1 MQRLQL
7 DVSIR
12 EGRGKG
18 TARKLRAGGMVP
30 AVLYGAKLETTKVS
44 VDGHTLE
51 RIVATGANTLL
62 DLQGPKAVKGKLVLI
77 KDVQRD
83 PLSQRLLHCDL
94 FAVDTRKR
102 IDVQVPVHLEG
113 KAKGVELGGVLES
126 PLREVEVSCLP
137 LTIPDAFT
145 VDVSGLDIGE
155 AIRVDQIAIPEGVDV
170 RTDPSQVV
178 VQVVAPRVEAVEAPA
193 EEAAEAEA
201 PAEAAAETAEKAEG
215 SGD

>member
-51 RIVATGANTLL
+51 RIVATGANTLI

-137 LTIPDAFT
+137 LTIPDAVT

>member
-137 LTIPDAFT
+137 LTIPDAVT

-155 AIRVDQIAIPEGVDV
+155 AIRVDQIAIPEGVEV

>member
-1 MQRLQL
+1 
-7 DVSIR
+7 
-12 EGRGKG
+12 
-18 TARKLRAGGMVP
+18 
-30 AVLYGAKLETTKVS
+30 
-44 VDGHTLE
+44 
-51 RIVATGANTLL
+51 
-62 DLQGPKAVKGKLVLI
+62 
-77 KDVQRD
+77 
-83 PLSQRLLHCDL
+83 
-94 FAVDTRKR
+94 
-102 IDVQVPVHLEG
+102 
-113 KAKGVELGGVLES
+113 VELGGVLES

>member
-18 TARKLRAGGMVP
+18 TARKLRAGGTVP

>member
-155 AIRVDQIAIPEGVDV
+155 AIRVDQIAIPEGVEV